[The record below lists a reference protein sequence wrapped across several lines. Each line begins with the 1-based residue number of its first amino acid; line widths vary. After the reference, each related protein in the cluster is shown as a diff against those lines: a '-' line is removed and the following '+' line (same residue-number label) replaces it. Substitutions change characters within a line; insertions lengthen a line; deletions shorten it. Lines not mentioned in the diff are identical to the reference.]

1 MSPFFRRTLVICRIV
16 SAGRTGLRAVGI
28 LADRPTTT
36 FRPNSSLRREATRTW
51 IAPHELK
58 SHLSA

>member
-1 MSPFFRRTLVICRIV
+1 VICRIV
-16 SAGRTGLRAVGI
+16 FAGRTGLRAVGI